1 MTAPLHIAFRA
12 DASVEIGSGHVMR
25 CLTLADALA
34 EVGARCHFICRDLP
48 GQMVH
53 HISAKG
59 HAVTLLPAP
68 TADQTERVLSA
79 TPVPP
84 HAAWAGVPLDDD
96 IAQSR
101 AVLAKLVPD
110 RVVVDHYALD
120 ARWETQA
127 PPRGTPVMVIDDL
140 ADRQHHSDILLDQN
154 LGRQAED
161 YRGLVPSH
169 CKLLIGPHY
178 ALLRPEFARLRE
190 TSLARRQAR
199 KIQNLLITL
208 GGTDKDNAT
217 GAVLETISSIALP
230 TDLKITVVMGQN
242 APWLE
247 AVNAQAETMPRPTR
261 VLCGVSNMAEL
272 MTDADVCI
280 GAAGSTSWER
290 CALGLPTLLLVLA
303 DNQCSG
309 AEALVKSG
317 AAMLLGDI
325 HKSSFEISVLA
336 KAFFTIQEDTYLE
349 NMAKMAATISDGM
362 GRSRCVKKIK
372 KKQVEDGRNDY

>member
-34 EVGARCHFICRDLP
+34 EAGARCHFICRDLP
-48 GQMVH
+48 GQMVDY
-53 HISAKG
+53 ISTRG

-68 TADQTERVLSA
+68 TADQTERFLSA
-79 TPVPP
+79 PPVPP

-101 AVLAKLVPD
+101 AVLAKLVPG

-140 ADRQHHSDILLDQN
+140 ADRQHLSDILLDQN

-161 YRGLVPSH
+161 YRGLVPPH

-190 TSLARRQAR
+190 TALARRQTG

-217 GAVLETISSIALP
+217 GAVLEAMSGIALP
-230 TDLKITVVMGQN
+230 DNLKITVVMGKN
-242 APWLE
+242 APKLD
-247 AVNAQAETMPRPTR
+247 AVYAQAETMSRPTR
-261 VLCGVSNMAEL
+261 ILCGVSNMAEL
-272 MTDADVCI
+272 MTEADLCI

-303 DNQCSG
+303 DNQR
-309 AEALVKSG
+309 EA
-317 AAMLLGDI
+317 
-325 HKSSFEISVLA
+325 A
-336 KAFFTIQEDTYLE
+336 KALSEIGVCVVIEFDDRPQLTASIEKFIAKLMRPEMHSYIVAQSSQIADGLGTNKVANFIFQQGQEYG
-349 NMAKMAATISDGM
+349 K
-362 GRSRCVKKIK
+362 
-372 KKQVEDGRNDY
+372 